1 MNIDR
6 LLLSMKF
13 QHLLRKGKA
22 SNENIS
28 LIMVVYR
35 NVLEKVL

>member
-1 MNIDR
+1 MSKNR
-6 LLLSMKF
+6 LLLTMKR

-28 LIMVVYR
+28 LICFLYR
-35 NVLEKVL
+35 DILEAL

>member
-1 MNIDR
+1 VSIDR
-6 LLLSMKF
+6 LLLTMKF

-35 NVLEKVL
+35 NVLGKVL